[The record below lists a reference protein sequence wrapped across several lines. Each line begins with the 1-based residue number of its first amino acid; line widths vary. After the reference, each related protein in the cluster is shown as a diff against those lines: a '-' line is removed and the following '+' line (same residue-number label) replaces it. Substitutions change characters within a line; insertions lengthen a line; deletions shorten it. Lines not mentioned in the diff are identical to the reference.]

1 MTRVSKTVT
10 VSAALVLSLFTAL
23 TPAKNKNPI
32 PTIPVGKSAAVLWR
46 NPSDITSRDLF
57 YGPGGK
63 AHEPHGPFTFEK
75 EDKNGTNPKF
85 DVVDQDGV
93 KWRVKL
99 GPEAR
104 PETVASRLV
113 WSVGYFA
120 NEDYF
125 LPVLQVQNMQRL
137 HRGKSLVSKDGT
149 MHNVRMKRHLADEK
163 KIGEWSWSKAPFR
176 DTQEWYR
183 LRVLMAIMNNWDLKD
198 INNAVYQS
206 KSEPLEERYLV
217 SDLGLVW
224 LGRHIPRTDARW
236 MGQQLAKLS
245 PKQIRDAFRAGG
257 YSAQEVEELSTT
269 LERRIAEL
277 EKL

>member
-1 MTRVSKTVT
+1 M
-10 VSAALVLSLFTAL
+10 
-23 TPAKNKNPI
+23 
-32 PTIPVGKSAAVLWR
+32 
-46 NPSDITSRDLF
+46 
-57 YGPGGK
+57 
-63 AHEPHGPFTFEK
+63 
-75 EDKNGTNPKF
+75 
-85 DVVDQDGV
+85 
-93 KWRVKL
+93 KL

-217 SDLGLVW
+217 SDLGASFGPTGLNSTSKGDPKAYCESKLIKSVSGEYVDFNIPSAPAMNFYIVLPELARRMSLVW